1 MTMRHTN
8 FQEQLSEIRRDS
20 ISELK
25 AALNANGCKVE
36 LNGEWPCLAK
46 FFAGESGNLYEVKSL
61 FLDSEGGIQVTALN
75 LWTNEDEQPF
85 FDDIETESIAS
96 LLDAIPETESV
107 SDVAS
112 PKSVPVIFIDN
123 DDLAVHGYPEQDS
136 ETLERIA
143 NAMAD
148 TLLDGAFFEAM
159 DGACESLG
167 IKMDREE

>member
-1 MTMRHTN
+1 MRHTN
-8 FQEQLSEIRRDS
+8 FKEQLSEIRRGS

-25 AALNANGCKVE
+25 AALNAHGCKVE
-36 LNGEWPCLAK
+36 FKGEWPCLAK

-96 LLDAIPETESV
+96 LIDAIPETESV

-112 PKSVPVIFIDN
+112 PKSVPVIFLDN

-136 ETLERIA
+136 KTIERIA
-143 NAMAD
+143 DAMAD
-148 TLLDGAFFEAM
+148 TFLDGAFYEAM
-159 DGACESLG
+159 DEACLSLG
-167 IKMDREE
+167 IEAE